1 MRLVL
6 ELGGLLKERYT
17 RAAGKDAVTVANW
30 RGRFRKARIRQAG
43 NELTSK
49 GRMCNHILL
58 DCKDLRVFLLNK
70 QRTEVKWAV
79 ARALRAFGA
88 EVTSASIAECRV
100 TWNRF
105 KNCRGACEDRLIHG
119 PLWNPAAIGHDPFVW
134 TVMEDTKSLGRS
146 LLGFAL
152 HRSSAV
158 SPGGIF
164 TPL

>member
-6 ELGGLLKERYT
+6 ELGGLLKECYV

-58 DCKDLRVFLLNK
+58 ACKDLRVFLLNK

-79 ARALRAFGA
+79 ARVLRAFGT
-88 EVTSASIAECRV
+88 EVTSASIA
-100 TWNRF
+100 
-105 KNCRGACEDRLIHG
+105 
-119 PLWNPAAIGHDPFVW
+119 
-134 TVMEDTKSLGRS
+134 
-146 LLGFAL
+146 
-152 HRSSAV
+152 
-158 SPGGIF
+158 
-164 TPL
+164 